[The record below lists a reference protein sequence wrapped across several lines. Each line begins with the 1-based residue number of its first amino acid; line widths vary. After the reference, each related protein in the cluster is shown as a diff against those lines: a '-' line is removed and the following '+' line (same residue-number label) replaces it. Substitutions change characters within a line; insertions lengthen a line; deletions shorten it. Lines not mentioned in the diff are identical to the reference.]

1 LLESTVK
8 TDVLIIG
15 GGGAASRAAVEAD
28 RHSAETVIVCKGR
41 YGVSGCTPN
50 SASEWM
56 AYGAALGL
64 ADPRDSCEAHFRDI
78 VETGAYVCDQEL
90 ARIIAYEAPRRF
102 HELVEWGVDFL
113 KDSDG
118 RFRQF
123 MSDGATY
130 ARACGTGADTGKQIM
145 DALKKVV
152 EERGIRVVEDM
163 MVVDLVKSSGAVVGA
178 VGVDVN
184 TLETTTF
191 HAKSTVLA
199 TGGPGEL
206 FTHSVFPSGMTGDGY
221 AMALRAGACLV
232 NMEFMQIGPCIV
244 KPFKFDVG
252 GILWRLSPKLLNKE
266 GEAYLTRYLPTGLTV
281 EEVYRLKSVTFPFTM
296 RNASGNIDVANY
308 TEIMEGRGTD
318 NNCVYFDL
326 SHIRRETLEEKASIP
341 LRFFL
346 EKGVDI
352 REKPLEIAPAVQH
365 MNGGV
370 LINEMGETEV
380 AGLYAAGEVA
390 GGQHG
395 ADRPGGNSLAD
406 CQVFGARA
414 GRYAAERSRK
424 ITTVTNGGDAGKIEG
439 VVKATSKASGRYSV
453 EKVRW
458 DVKQMMWRNVL
469 VVRKWEGLN
478 ETFNRLSANRRIIVD
493 KGLNVAEGNLI
504 EALEL
509 RNMVEVGLVIT
520 KSALTRRETRG
531 SHYMVEYPRRNDGA
545 WLKMV
550 EIRCDSGNLPVNLR
564 TPNMVIKP

>member
-28 RHSAETVIVCKGR
+28 SHSAETVIVCKGR

-266 GEAYLTRYLPTGLTV
+266 GEAYLTRYLPAGLTV

-296 RNASGNIDVANY
+296 RNASGYIDVANY

-424 ITTVTNGGDAGKIEG
+424 ITTVTNGGDAEKIEG
-439 VVKATSKASGRYSV
+439 VVRATSKASGRYSV

>member
-1 LLESTVK
+1 MLESTVK

-28 RHSAETVIVCKGR
+28 SHSAETVIVCKGR

-266 GEAYLTRYLPTGLTV
+266 GEAYLTRYLPAGLTV

-296 RNASGNIDVANY
+296 RNASGYIDVANY

-424 ITTVTNGGDAGKIEG
+424 ITTVTNGGDAEKIEG
-439 VVKATSKASGRYSV
+439 VVRATSKASGRYSV

>member
-1 LLESTVK
+1 MLESTVK

-28 RHSAETVIVCKGR
+28 SHSAETVIVCKGR

-266 GEAYLTRYLPTGLTV
+266 GEAYLTRYLPAGLTV

-296 RNASGNIDVANY
+296 RNASGYIDVANY

-439 VVKATSKASGRYSV
+439 VVRATSKASGRYSV

>member
-1 LLESTVK
+1 MLESTVK

-28 RHSAETVIVCKGR
+28 SHSAETVIVCKGR

-296 RNASGNIDVANY
+296 RNASGYIDVANY

-424 ITTVTNGGDAGKIEG
+424 ITTVTNGGDAEKIEG
-439 VVKATSKASGRYSV
+439 VVRATSKASGRYSV

>member
-1 LLESTVK
+1 
-8 TDVLIIG
+8 
-15 GGGAASRAAVEAD
+15 
-28 RHSAETVIVCKGR
+28 
-41 YGVSGCTPN
+41 
-50 SASEWM
+50 M

-424 ITTVTNGGDAGKIEG
+424 ITTVTNGGDAEKIEG
-439 VVKATSKASGRYSV
+439 VVRATSKASGRYSV

>member
-28 RHSAETVIVCKGR
+28 SHSAETVIVCKGR

-424 ITTVTNGGDAGKIEG
+424 ITTVTNGGDAEKIEG

-550 EIRCDSGNLPVNLR
+550 EIRFDSGNLPVNLR
-564 TPNMVIKP
+564 MPNMVIKP